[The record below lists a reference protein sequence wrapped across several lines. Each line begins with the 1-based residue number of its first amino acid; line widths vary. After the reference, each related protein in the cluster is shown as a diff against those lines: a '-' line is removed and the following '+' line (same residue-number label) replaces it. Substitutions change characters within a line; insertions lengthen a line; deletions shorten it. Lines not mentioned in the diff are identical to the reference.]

1 MGSIV
6 IINVFSSYSR
16 PSSGM
21 LGSACRSWEGCAW
34 SCEHHMKQLKGQSR
48 CFLLWRGEQ
57 RSCCWHNL
65 EGGECTAACW
75 KGFKKHVNES
85 VSRLIPV
92 FTLTFIAANKG
103 LEEEPVMKVL
113 LQLITGASLLSALI
127 IVFLLRWKIGDIT
140 SESVRRC
147 IVHSCVNK
155 LINSKKV
162 FLNPPHC
169 D

>member
-6 IINVFSSYSR
+6 ILNVFSSYSR

-103 LEEEPVMKVL
+103 LEEEPVMWWRCCFSSSLVL
-113 LQLITGASLLSALI
+113 HCSLLSSLCFYWDERLETSLVKACVGALFTPVWI
-127 IVFLLRWKIGDIT
+127 
-140 SESVRRC
+140 S
-147 IVHSCVNK
+147 
-155 LINSKKV
+155 
-162 FLNPPHC
+162 
-169 D
+169 